1 MSPESFIDL
10 APAKSPPPSELPDL
24 EASARDF
31 KFRLEDPVA
40 MLPADELFSDGKLV
54 PLQLSLVK
62 PQVNNTTIS
71 EIRLPESPKTCRRPK
86 ISSTDLY
93 LFSPKALRCSSHWK
107 DLLGLKKLYHNSNP
121 KHDPKTTPSSTATTT
136 TTTNT
141 KSLKH
146 FLQRSSKS
154 ATTPSYDSSLS
165 LPLLKDRDSSSSE
178 R

>member
-86 ISSTDLY
+86 ISSTDL
-93 LFSPKALRCSSHWK
+93 
-107 DLLGLKKLYHNSNP
+107 
-121 KHDPKTTPSSTATTT
+121 
-136 TTTNT
+136 
-141 KSLKH
+141 
-146 FLQRSSKS
+146 SKS